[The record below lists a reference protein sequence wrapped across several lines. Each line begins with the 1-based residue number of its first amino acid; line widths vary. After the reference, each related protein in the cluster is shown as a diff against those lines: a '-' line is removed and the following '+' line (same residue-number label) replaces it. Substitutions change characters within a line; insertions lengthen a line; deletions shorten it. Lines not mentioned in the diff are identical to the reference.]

1 MQEELD
7 MIEKN
12 GTWQL
17 VDRPRNRKVIGV
29 KWIFKKKLNPNRT
42 ICKHKARVVV
52 KGYARQYGVDYQ
64 ETFAP
69 VARYDTIKLILAF
82 TSHSSWRIHQL
93 DVKSALLN
101 SLLAKDIYVEQI
113 DGFSTPGKK
122 DQVYLLTKALYGLK
136 QASRTWY
143 ERMDN
148 HLIQLG
154 FSRSQSEATLYV
166 KVNAAGESLIVSVYV
181 DDMFVT
187 RRKIEIIQRFKN
199 EMEKIFEMTSRGVIK
214 YFLGMEVLQ
223 SSDGIFMCQQKYI
236 SDY

>member
-1 MQEELD
+1 MQEELG

-17 VDRPRNRKVIGV
+17 VERPRNRKVICV

-69 VARYDTIKLILAF
+69 IVRYDTIKLILAF
-82 TSHSSWRIHQL
+82 AYHSSWQIHQL
-93 DVKSALLN
+93 HFKSTFLN
-101 SLLAKDIYVEQI
+101 GLLAEEIYLEKP
-113 DGFSTPGKK
+113 DGFSTPKK
-122 DQVYLLTKALYGLK
+122 KNQVYLLTKALYGLK

-166 KVNAAGESLIVSVYV
+166 KVTAASESLIVSI
-181 DDMFVT
+181 MW
-187 RRKIEIIQRFKN
+187 
-199 EMEKIFEMTSRGVIK
+199 MTC
-214 YFLGMEVLQ
+214 L
-223 SSDGIFMCQQKYI
+223 
-236 SDY
+236 

>member
-12 GTWQL
+12 GALQF
-17 VDRPRNRKVIGV
+17 VDRTRNRKVIGV
-29 KWIFKKKLNPNRT
+29 KWIFKTKLNPDGT
-42 ICKHKARVVV
+42 ICKHKARLVV
-52 KGYARQYGVDYQ
+52 KGYAQQYGVDYQ
-64 ETFAP
+64 EMFAP
-69 VARYDTIKLILAF
+69 VARYDTIKLKLAF
-82 TSHSSWRIHQL
+82 ASHSSWHIHQL

-101 SLLAKDIYVEQI
+101 SLLAKDIYVEKI
-113 DGFSTPGKK
+113 DGFSTPRKK

-166 KVNAAGESLIVSVYV
+166 KVNAACESLIVSIYV
-181 DDMFVT
+181 DDILVT
-187 RRKIEIIQRFKN
+187 GRKIELIQRFKN
-199 EMEKIFEMTSRGVIK
+199 KNGEN
-214 YFLGMEVLQ
+214 L
-223 SSDGIFMCQQKYI
+223 
-236 SDY
+236 